1 MEFNCQYKVQGLNHT
16 PLSMDYWPDPENPNE
31 AILVWGDTGGFIN
44 ALHFLSASIA
54 LFERPP
60 APAGE
65 KQGTVYMDRVIIFVR
80 DTKILYQLMK
90 QNATS

>member
-1 MEFNCQYKVQGLNHT
+1 
-16 PLSMDYWPDPENPNE
+16 MDYWPDPENPNE
-31 AILVWGDTGGFIN
+31 AILVWGDTGGCIN

-65 KQGTVYMDRVIIFVR
+65 KQGKNNITEYKYGGSYL
-80 DTKILYQLMK
+80 TQTCILKTILPLTNILLSYKHILSM
-90 QNATS
+90 T

>member
-1 MEFNCQYKVQGLNHT
+1 
-16 PLSMDYWPDPENPNE
+16 MDYWPDPENPNE
-31 AILVWGDTGGFIN
+31 AILVWGDTGGYIN

-65 KQGTVYMDRVIIFVR
+65 KQGTFGCCLNLNHENVVF
-80 DTKILYQLMK
+80 LLP
-90 QNATS
+90 TSYPIQAFN